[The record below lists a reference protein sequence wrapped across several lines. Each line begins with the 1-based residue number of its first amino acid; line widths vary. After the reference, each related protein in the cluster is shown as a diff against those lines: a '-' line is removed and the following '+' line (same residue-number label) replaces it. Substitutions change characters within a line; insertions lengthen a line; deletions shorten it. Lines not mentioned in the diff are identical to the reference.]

1 MEPDKVPEKLTIK
14 INKKILLLILAMV
27 IGFQGFITIMPSS
40 DELDVFISFVSIINP
55 LVASVVSFLI
65 AKRYGNS
72 MVFGK
77 AYLILG
83 AGLFMMFLGES
94 SWYYIQNV
102 LGEEPFPSVADVFF
116 FAFYPL
122 SIVHIILNIRF
133 FGVKFNAKT
142 KLWLVSLPTVIIV
155 LYTILTL
162 QQNNELNFDFFYGLL
177 FVVFSSSLMSLS
189 LLGAL
194 SFRGGMLSIAW
205 SLLMLGIMLTTIG
218 DVWYF
223 YLQTFN
229 AYVEGHPVELFWY
242 ASYWVITYGLYKHK
256 KAI

>member
-1 MEPDKVPEKLTIK
+1 MEPEKVPENLKIK
-14 INKKILLLILAMV
+14 INKKVLLLILTMV
-27 IGFQGFITIMPSS
+27 LAFQGFITMMPSS
-40 DELDVFISFVSIINP
+40 GGLDVFISLVSILNP
-55 LVASVVSFLI
+55 LVASVTAFLI

-83 AGLFMMFLGES
+83 AALFMMFLGES

-102 LGEEPFPSVADVFF
+102 LKEEPFPSIADVFF

-122 SIVHIILNIRF
+122 TISHIVLNIRF
-133 FGVKFNAKT
+133 FGSKFNAKT
-142 KLWLVSLPTVIIV
+142 KLWLVSLPATIIII
-155 LYTILTL
+155 YTILTL
-162 QQNNELNFDFFYGLL
+162 QQNNELNFDFFYGLI
-177 FVVFSSSLMSLS
+177 FVIFSSTLLSLS

-194 SFRGGMLSIAW
+194 SFRGGVLSIAW
-205 SLLMLGIMLTTIG
+205 SLLMVGILLTTIG

-223 YLQTFN
+223 YLETFN

-242 ASYWVITYGLYKHK
+242 SSYWVITYGLYKHK